1 MRTWWRVSFFLGGS
15 LRRACPQPLPDFRR
29 PPPSPFPSSRLPR
42 GQGPATTVRPG
53 CGGGMPPHCDTG
65 HQHPQRFR
73 HFNSGA
79 GHGQTVLW
87 GLTQG
92 FAAAKG
98 SANPTVST
106 KHPTELSPSPQV
118 LLTKKAFSMSI
129 FLIFPS
135 SFYDDFNH
143 HYHWDAFQNRK
154 MFSSVFFQTGSSASV
169 FGIVLYD
176 KRGQHGLPDLIIPSP
191 PGQINNR

>member
-106 KHPTELSPSPQV
+106 KYPTELSPSPQV
-118 LLTKKAFSMSI
+118 LLTKKAFSISI
-129 FLIFPS
+129 F
-135 SFYDDFNH
+135 FNL
-143 HYHWDAFQNRK
+143 
-154 MFSSVFFQTGSSASV
+154 SVFILRRFQPPLSLGCFSKQKN
-169 FGIVLYD
+169 VLVS
-176 KRGQHGLPDLIIPSP
+176 IFS
-191 PGQINNR
+191 NRIFCFCFWHRPL